1 MTLQKDIPQD
11 NYLRIKLMSNKAH
24 TICFL
29 FLAFFLFINTVNAD
43 AARVEGIVMVEDGPL
58 ENAVVI
64 AYPDFSSLSK
74 DTGGIASKPGIKS
87 GQFILELEPGTYFFI
102 ARGTLGGEKVFAYH
116 GLNPVSV
123 ADDFQWLPFFAVQ
136 TYEPACRYGPQ
147 GIGGTVL
154 YKGEPVRGGMVSVYD
169 PEDGYFRGMG
179 LLSNTLDENGRFWF
193 DLEPGPHVVIARKR
207 LGRNN
212 MGPLSKGDLFC
223 YGEPNPIQVTQS
235 TSCEITISCYP
246 RDDLDAFL
254 ENKEQDPRGRREKK
268 RRTASLWETELEDAS
283 RIRQQMLQQPIEVS
297 GIVRDISGIP
307 AADLYVTAYEAET
320 FPLFQ
325 MFVIRLM
332 TDYMTKT
339 DSRGWYRLELEAG
352 KSYYLVAREKI
363 GEPPDHM
370 ELYGLYEGST
380 NHSIT
385 VGPGLD
391 TSSVDIV
398 VERIMP

>member
-1 MTLQKDIPQD
+1 MLFKRNTIFPLAVL
-11 NYLRIKLMSNKAH
+11 YLLML
-24 TICFL
+24 IC
-29 FLAFFLFINTVNAD
+29 AAPAT
-43 AARVEGIVMVEDGPL
+43 AARVEGIVMIEEGPL
-58 ENAVVI
+58 QDAVVY
-64 AYPDFSSLSK
+64 AYPDFLSMQTET
-74 DTGGIASKPGIKS
+74 DSIASQPGEKA
-87 GQFILELEPGTYFFI
+87 GQFKLELEPGTYFFI
-102 ARGTLGGEKVFAYH
+102 ARGISDGKKVFAYH

-123 ADDFQWLPFFAVQ
+123 TDEYQWLPFFAVQ
-136 TYEPACRYGPQ
+136 TYESVCRYGPQ

-154 YKGEPVRGGMVSVYD
+154 YKDEPVRAGMVSVYD

-193 DLEPGPHVVIARKR
+193 DLEQGSYVVIARKR

-212 MGPLSKGDLFC
+212 MGPLRKGDLFC
-223 YGEPNPIQVTQS
+223 YGEPNPVQVSQS

-254 ENKEQDPRGRREKK
+254 ENKKQDPRGRREKK

-283 RIRQQMLQQPIEVS
+283 RIRQQMLQRPVEVS
-297 GIVRDISGIP
+297 GVVRDMSGDP
-307 AADLYVTAYEAET
+307 VADLYVTAFEAET

-339 DSRGWYRLELEAG
+339 DNNGRYLLELEAG

-370 ELYGLYEGST
+370 ELYGLYEGSV

-391 TSSVDIV
+391 TSHTDIV